1 MVAYQYRSC
10 EGIPGHSP
18 RLKGRGHDIGELEH
32 DYIGLDVM
40 ISKVVRGKDTEVASW
55 Q

>member
-1 MVAYQYRSC
+1 MAAYQDRSC
-10 EGIPGHSP
+10 EGIPGQSP
-18 RLKGRGHDIGELEH
+18 RLKGRGHDIEEIEH

-40 ISKVVRGKDTEVASW
+40 ISEVVRGKNTEVASW